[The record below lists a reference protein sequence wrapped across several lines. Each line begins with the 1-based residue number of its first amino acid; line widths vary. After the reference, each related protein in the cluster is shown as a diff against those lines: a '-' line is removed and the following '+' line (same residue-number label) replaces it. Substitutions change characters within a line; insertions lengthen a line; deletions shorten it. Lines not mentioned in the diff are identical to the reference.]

1 MRPLYMLGLMLAAIV
16 SASPASAAT
25 TTASVN
31 CRSAPETSGRLVSRI
46 PAGTSVA
53 VMSRL
58 SQWSLV
64 DRVKEGCWV
73 LSRYLDDGA
82 ANSSNFSAP
91 NYRATRVRSSS
102 RATRSHPRSYA
113 SGYSTP
119 RKHRRSFTS
128 RRSRSSFS
136 YGGGSCP
143 CSGGNVC
150 IGPRGGRYCI
160 TSRGNKRYGV

>member
-1 MRPLYMLGLMLAAIV
+1 MRPLYMLGLLLAVIV
-16 SASPASAAT
+16 SASPASAAI
-25 TTASVN
+25 TTANVN

-46 PAGTSVA
+46 PVRTSVA

-58 SQWSLV
+58 SEWSLV
-64 DRVKEGCWV
+64 NRVKAGCWV

-82 ANSSNFSAP
+82 AVSPNFSAP
-91 NYRATRVRSSS
+91 NHRAKRVRSSS
-102 RATRSHPRSYA
+102 QATRSHPRSYA
-113 SGYSTP
+113 FGYLPP
-119 RKHRRSFTS
+119 RKHRRSSTF

-150 IGPRGGRYCI
+150 IGPRGGRYCM
-160 TSRGNKRYGV
+160 TSGGNKRYGV

>member
-1 MRPLYMLGLMLAAIV
+1 MRPLYMPGLLLAVIV
-16 SASPASAAT
+16 SASPASAAI
-25 TTASVN
+25 TTANVN

-46 PAGTSVA
+46 PAGTSVV

-58 SQWSLV
+58 SKWSLV
-64 DRVKEGCWV
+64 DRVKAGCWV

-82 ANSSNFSAP
+82 AISSNFSAQ
-91 NYRATRVRSSS
+91 NYRATRARSLSQ
-102 RATRSHPRSYA
+102 ATRNHPRSYA
-113 SGYSTP
+113 FGYSPP
-119 RKHRRSFTS
+119 RKHRRSSTS

-160 TSRGNKRYGV
+160 TSGGNKRYGV